1 MFPKVTPLVKN
12 ILIINVLMFIALMVF
27 KDRWFMIMAGFFPL
41 SENFAPWQPVT
52 SMFMHGGFSHILFN
66 MFGVF
71 IFGSTLER
79 VWGPKRF
86 LIFYMFTGLGAYAL
100 HFGIVYFQFYQAQ
113 EVINSAIES
122 GIISADMLNA
132 RNDINDYPEVL
143 EAIRNYKGYLNSTVV
158 GASGALFGLLFA
170 FGYLFPNTNLYLLFF
185 PFPIKAKYF
194 VIGYGLIELYMA
206 FNNSPGD
213 NVAHFAHLGGML
225 FGFILL
231 KKWQKDQNNFY

>member
-12 ILIINVLMFIALMVF
+12 ILIINVLMFVALMVF
-27 KDRWFMIMAGFFPL
+27 KDRWFVIMAGYFPL

-100 HFGIVYFQFYQAQ
+100 HFGIVYFQFYQTQ
-113 EVINSAIES
+113 EIINSAIES
-122 GIISADMLNA
+122 GILSSDMLSG
-132 RNDINDYPEVL
+132 RSDINDYPEVL
-143 EAIRNYKGYLNSTVV
+143 NAVRDYTGYLNSTVV

-170 FGYLFPNTNLYLLFF
+170 FGYLFPNTNLYLMFF

-231 KKWQKDQNNFY
+231 KKWQKDQDHFY

>member
-12 ILIINVLMFIALMVF
+12 ILIINVLMFLATMVIAPWW
-27 KDRWFMIMAGFFPL
+27 KDQMAGFFIL
-41 SENFAPWQPVT
+41 SKQFGPWQPVS
-52 SMFMHGGFSHILFN
+52 SMFMHGGFNHILFN

-71 IFGSTLER
+71 IFGSNLER
-79 VWGPKRF
+79 VWGAKRF
-86 LIFYMFTGLGAYAL
+86 LIFYMFTGLGAFAL
-100 HFGIVYFQFYQAQ
+100 HYAVVYLQMTQVQDLLTDAQMQ
-113 EVINSAIES
+113 EVFENGYAILQKNQNYSQYEM
-122 GIISADMLNA
+122 AQYNRLLNV
-132 RNDINDYPEVL
+132 P
-143 EAIRNYKGYLNSTVV
+143 VV

-170 FGYLFPNTNLYLLFF
+170 FGYLFPNTNLYLMFF

-206 FNNSPGD
+206 FDTSSGD

-231 KKWQKDQNNFY
+231 KKWQRDQENFY